1 MKLSRNI
8 CSVAAAAAFSAF
20 TLPISATADSLPSYA
35 ANDREMIHG
44 RISSISGKY
53 DLYVRDDR
61 GYVDHVVLHDGTVI
75 NPTGL
80 TLAASETVTITGGNQ
95 GRVFRA
101 DEVDTPYSDDMQ
113 SNDYDGAGDGYQGYP
128 VGYPYGYGNPYAYG
142 DNYPGYGGIY
152 FGGGYYG
159 GGYSGRYFGHGWHR
173 GDSGNRGTY
182 REGSDNRR
190 SYARGA
196 NVGGSNR
203 FGGTSGH
210 FGSSGGARGGS
221 GGGSV
226 HH

>member
-1 MKLSRNI
+1 
-8 CSVAAAAAFSAF
+8 
-20 TLPISATADSLPSYA
+20 
-35 ANDREMIHG
+35 MIHG
-44 RISSISGKY
+44 RISSVPGKY

-80 TLAASETVTITGGNQ
+80 TLAVGETVTIMGGNQ

-113 SNDYDGAGDGYQGYP
+113 SNDYDGAQDGYQGYP
-128 VGYPYGYGNPYAYG
+128 VGYPDGYGNPYAYG
-142 DNYPGYGGIY
+142 YDYSGYGGLY

-159 GGYSGRYFGHGWHR
+159 GGYSGRYFGHGSYR
-173 GDSGNRGTY
+173 GR
-182 REGSDNRR
+182 SDNRG
-190 SYARGA
+190 SYGRDGH
-196 NVGGSNR
+196 VGGSSR
-203 FGGTSGH
+203 LGGASGH

-221 GGGSV
+221 GGGFV